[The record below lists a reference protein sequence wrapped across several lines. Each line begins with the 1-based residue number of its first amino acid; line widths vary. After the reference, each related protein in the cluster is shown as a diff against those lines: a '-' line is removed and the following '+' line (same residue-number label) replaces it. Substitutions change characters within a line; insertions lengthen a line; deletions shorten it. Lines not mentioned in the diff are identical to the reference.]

1 MSDGFKTELPT
12 MQAAA
17 QHVYDVNAQIQGQL
31 TSLLTRLEPLA
42 GAWQGSAAGS
52 FTTLKQRW
60 HDEATK
66 LNALLREIGDGLQR
80 THGNYATSEQANT
93 DGFTR
98 MTGSL

>member
-1 MSDGFKTELPT
+1 MSDGFRTELPT

-17 QHVYDVNAQIQGQL
+17 QHVFDVNAQIQGQL

-42 GAWQGSAAGS
+42 GAWQGAAAGS
-52 FTTLKQRW
+52 FASLTQRW

-66 LNALLREIGDGLQR
+66 LNTLLREIGDGLQQ
-80 THGNYATSEQANT
+80 THTNYSASESANA

-98 MTGSL
+98 MTGTL